1 MKYLGI
7 DFGIKRVGL
16 AVSSNDG
23 IHAFPLC
30 TYERTTRDALF
41 AFILETAEKENI
53 QAFVIGLPLSM
64 SGEDT
69 LTTSQVRNFT
79 QSLQRRTEL
88 PIYLIDE
95 TLSSFEAEDYIS
107 HVKPKNR
114 KKILDQAAA
123 MQILSSFLSYEDKAK
138 LLV

>member
-1 MKYLGI
+1 MKYLAI

-16 AVSSNDG
+16 AISSQDG

-41 AFILETAEKENI
+41 EFILDTAKNENI
-53 QAFVIGLPLSM
+53 TAFVIGLPLSM
-64 SGEDT
+64 NGEDT
-69 LTTSQVRNFT
+69 LTTSQARNFAN
-79 QSLQRRTEL
+79 SMKRRTEL

-95 TLSSFEAEDYIS
+95 TLSSFEAEEYLS
-107 HVKPKNR
+107 HVKQKNK

-123 MQILSSFLSYEDKAK
+123 MQILSSFLSYEYKEN
-138 LLV
+138 LIL